1 MYSLEFEG
9 INSFLIGTSRL
20 LLEEGV
26 KREVRNSICYELP
39 EPYMFKIKNPYAR
52 HITIPQRSWFKTLA
66 YAESLWIASGRN
78 DIAYITHYLPR
89 MKDYSDDGKTMRGG
103 YGPRLRHF
111 NGSIADYDVSEYRKS
126 NYGETDQFRYVCDCF
141 REDSNTRRAII
152 TIGDPVKDCF
162 ESNGELKHT
171 KDIPCTR
178 TLHFMK
184 DNNSDKLNL
193 IVSMRSNDFIYGA
206 SGVNIFNYTFM
217 QEYFASMLGLEVG
230 YYIHIANNMH
240 YYELHSRLVSSLA
253 SLSDVEDEGTPYN
266 TTFRSLEQF
275 DNLLSQLVFQE
286 TMMRLSWNDYKPYHF
301 EDAFFDNWY
310 SVLYRY
316 NEKSHKNVV

>member
-26 KREVRNSICYELP
+26 KREVRNSTCYELP
-39 EPYMFKIKNPYAR
+39 EPYMFKIKNPCAR
-52 HITIPQRSWFKTLA
+52 HITIPQRKWFKTLS
-66 YAESLWIASGRN
+66 YAESLWIACGCN
-78 DIAYITHYLPR
+78 DMAYITHYFPH
-89 MKDYSDDGKTMRGG
+89 MIQYSDDGRTMRGG
-103 YGPRLRHF
+103 YGPRFRHF
-111 NGSIADYDVSEYRKS
+111 NGSNMDYDVSEYRMA
-126 NYGETDQFRYVCDCF
+126 NQGETDQFRYVCDCF
-141 REDSNTRRAII
+141 SEDANTRRAIM

-162 ESNGELKHT
+162 DSEGKLKQT

-206 SGVNIFNYTFM
+206 SAVNIFNYTFM
-217 QEYFASMLGLEVG
+217 QEYFASILGLDIG

-240 YYELHSRLVSSLA
+240 YYELHSDLLTTLA
-253 SLSDVEDEGTPYN
+253 SISEAEDKGTSFP
-266 TTFRSLEQF
+266 TTFHSLEEF
-275 DNLLSQLVFQE
+275 DNLLSQLVAQE
-286 TMMRLSWNDYKPYHF
+286 KKMRTSWSDYQPCHF

-310 SVLYRY
+310 NVLYRY
-316 NEKSHKNVV
+316 NKKLKHDIR

>member
-26 KREVRNSICYELP
+26 KREVRNSTCYELP
-39 EPYMFKIKNPYAR
+39 EPYMFKIKNPCAR
-52 HITIPQRSWFKTLA
+52 HITIPQRKWFKSLA

-78 DIAYITHYLPR
+78 DMAYITHYLPR
-89 MKDYSDDGKTMRGG
+89 MIDYSDDNRTMRGG
-103 YGPRLRHF
+103 YGPRFRHF
-111 NGSIADYDVSEYRKS
+111 NGSDKDYDVSEYRKA
-126 NYGETDQFRYVCDCF
+126 NQGETDQFRYVCECF
-141 REDSNTRRAII
+141 RADANTRRAIV
-152 TIGDPVKDCF
+152 TIGDPAKDCF
-162 ESNGELKHT
+162 DVEGKLKTT

-184 DNNSDKLNL
+184 DNDSDKLNL

-206 SGVNIFNYTFM
+206 SAVNIFNYTFM
-217 QEYFASMLGLEVG
+217 QEYFASILGLDVG

-240 YYELHSRLVSSLA
+240 YYELHSGLLTT
-253 SLSDVEDEGTPYN
+253 LSGISEAEDEGTPFQ
-266 TTFRSLEQF
+266 TTFSSLDEF
-275 DNLLSQLVFQE
+275 DNLLSQLSAQE
-286 TMMRLSWNDYKPYHF
+286 TMMRLSWNDYKPCNF

-310 SVLYRY
+310 KVLYSY
-316 NEKSHKNVV
+316 NDNIHKRI